1 MFKQLN
7 KTNEV
12 VMYAISKDIQNNN
25 ITDETIA
32 LFNLLKENIKC
43 LQDVHDDENKQ
54 DENKQDKQ
62 PCEQDEHMYDE
73 YEKFEQ
79 IPYTHPLISTII
91 TTHDIVS
98 MLENLVKNQQEHYY
112 GLAMFALLNK
122 HIKAKTI
129 IELLEKKLIK
139 YQWLGLY
146 LSFNKNC
153 SADDIIELIDTQ
165 TVHPYFALK
174 MFAYNCPWDVVYLF
188 ERYHNKNIW
197 YLDEISVQ
205 FGLSFL
211 SNKPVKFINV
221 VINMLTKR
229 GYILGDLMKKDIR
242 VYYNNKE
249 LVRHEYEYKE
259 NRLLYKCTNDINEI
273 DEYVKNFSNI
283 SHLMFVRCNKQLLN
297 KIFEHDVALTQEYQ
311 LQQFMHNINI
321 LLNYL
326 SLYWKYMILH
336 KHNVCFT
343 PDVDLVIPDMLSMNI
358 NNNCLVLVKY
368 IYDKFI
374 EETNGD
380 NQ

>member
-12 VMYAISKDIQNNN
+12 VMYAISKDIQN
-25 ITDETIA
+25 ITDETIS

-43 LQDVHDDENKQ
+43 LQDVYEDENKQ

-62 PCEQDEHMYDE
+62 QCEQDEHMYDE

-129 IELLEKKLIK
+129 IELLKKKLIK

-165 TVHPYFALK
+165 TIHPYFALK
-174 MFAYNCPWDVVYLF
+174 MFAYNCPWDVVLLF
-188 ERYHNKNIW
+188 ETYHNKNIW
-197 YLDEISVQ
+197 YLDGISVQ

-229 GYILGDLMKKDIR
+229 GYILDDLMKKDIR
-242 VYYNNKE
+242 VYYNNNKE
-249 LVRHEYEYKE
+249 LVRHEYVYKE

-343 PDVDLVIPDMLSMNI
+343 SDVDLVIPDMLSMNM
-358 NNNCLVLVKY
+358 NNNSLILVKY

-380 NQ
+380 DQ